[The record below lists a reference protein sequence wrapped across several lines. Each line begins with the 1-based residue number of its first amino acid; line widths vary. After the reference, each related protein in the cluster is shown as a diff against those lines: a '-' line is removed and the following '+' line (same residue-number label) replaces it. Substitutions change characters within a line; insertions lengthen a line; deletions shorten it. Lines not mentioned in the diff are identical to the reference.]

1 MSADRLLPAAVLDLL
16 PVDALFLGPF
26 ATGLCFAVALPLLG
40 SYLRLRDEW
49 LAALAF
55 AQTAAAGALLAML
68 AGLPLVA
75 GGVGAAALAAG
86 LKTLFDRATRGAQGA
101 QGAYFALLLVFAWA
115 ASVLLAA
122 NLPLAERMAHALF
135 DGQLYFADDTQLLT
149 AGVCVLA
156 ALAALRLLSRRLLLA
171 HFFPELLRASGH
183 AAPRLAFDLL
193 VAATL
198 ALATMSIGVMGAFA
212 LIFVPPLL
220 AARRAGNWRRGLAL
234 AVGSGVGSFSVAFA
248 LALALDQPFGPLLGG
263 LLVIVAVLALLV
275 PQRHAVAAPPAG

>member
-1 MSADRLLPAAVLDLL
+1 MSADSLLSAVGLDSL

-86 LKTLFDRATRGAQGA
+86 MKTLFDRATRGA

-220 AARRAGNWRRGLAL
+220 AARWAGNWRRGLAL

-275 PQRHAVAAPPAG
+275 PPRHAVAAPPAG